1 VTSECNGAGS
11 PAGGSLHALRS
22 FGGGPSPAE
31 LQEQLGVQLDAVTVP
46 INVILMDAV
55 QQPTIEGKSA
65 AESSADVQA
74 GSEHLAVR
82 TIVLENA
89 RRVAGDIAGD

>member
-1 VTSECNGAGS
+1 MQRRRVAGRRLAARTAFLWGRAITGGA
-11 PAGGSLHALRS
+11 
-22 FGGGPSPAE
+22 
-31 LQEQLGVQLDAVTVP
+31 EQLGVQLDAVTAP
-46 INVILMDAV
+46 INVILVDAV

-89 RRVAGDIAGD
+89 RRMAGDIAGD